1 MINIAIIGIF
11 GRMGQEISSAIF
23 KDNNFNLSAG
33 FCRQEHLSNNT
44 NSLTFLSDNID
55 EVITRSDVIIDFSN
69 PKLSLAVARAA
80 RKHKKNYIC
89 GTTGFSEA
97 EFLALKKLADKT
109 VFIWGSNMSI
119 GINLLISLIK
129 KSANLLGNEFDTEIL
144 EMHHR
149 HKKDA
154 PSGTALALGQAVAEA
169 RNLEFSKVSKLS
181 REGVNNSRA
190 KNEIGFATLRGGSV
204 IGNHEV
210 IFANDSE
217 IISFAHQ
224 ACDRSIFA
232 KGALKA
238 ALWSQNQARGFYL
251 IEDIFN

>member
-1 MINIAIIGIF
+1 M
-11 GRMGQEISSAIF
+11 
-23 KDNNFNLSAG
+23 
-33 FCRQEHLSNNT
+33 
-44 NSLTFLSDNID
+44 
-55 EVITRSDVIIDFSN
+55 
-69 PKLSLAVARAA
+69 
-80 RKHKKNYIC
+80 
-89 GTTGFSEA
+89 
-97 EFLALKKLADKT
+97 
-109 VFIWGSNMSI
+109 
-119 GINLLISLIK
+119 
-129 KSANLLGNEFDTEIL
+129 
-144 EMHHR
+144 
-149 HKKDA
+149 

-169 RNLEFSKVSKLS
+169 RNLEFSEVSKLS
-181 REGVNNSRA
+181 REGVNNSRP